1 MSINQPFFPTY
12 GAGQTLSATTSSQT
26 ATIRRGNKQ
35 LRVLNVGTDIV
46 FIHVARLTNTRA
58 ATSADFM
65 IPGASAGA
73 AVIAYI
79 ISIPEDADTL
89 TYIAAA
95 GTPTVYVQPGE
106 GF

>member
-12 GAGQTLSATTSSQT
+12 GAGQTLAASTSSQT

-35 LRVLNVGTDIV
+35 LRVVNLGTDIV
-46 FIHVARLTNTRA
+46 YIHVAALANTRA
-58 ATSADFM
+58 ATSADFI
-65 IPGASAGA
+65 IPGASTGA
-73 AVIAYI
+73 AIIPHI
-79 ISIPEDADTL
+79 ISIPETADTL

-95 GTPTVYVQPGE
+95 GTPSIHVQPGE